1 MFSSQLRSSFAAQ
14 QLKNSADATDQQRLE
29 ALTSFGGFGLKPVE
43 ELLVIEES
51 DRPKL
56 WSPSERARV
65 LSSLEKLRYIREADV
80 PRGALAEVLDKIK
93 LKSLVLGEYVFS
105 QGDHNRSFY
114 IVLSGQMQ
122 FCVPANKVRPAA
134 LGSSGL
140 ATLDGPAHPSPSP
153 LLTAAHLAAH
163 QGALAHS
170 PLLTAAHLAAHQ
182 GALAHS
188 PSPHARTDCADCTHA
203 RTHARAHAP
212 PAAAWQ
218 ATKVLGVARE
228 GDGFGELGFITG
240 KPRAVGARAATHCH
254 LLVFDGELFSHLF
267 SAVPERKVA
276 HCPGGGTAGRGRRR
290 GLVVV
295 AEALAGVVVVVAGPW
310 CGG

>member
-122 FCVPANKVRPAA
+122 FCVPANKVWPAA
-134 LGSSGL
+134 LGSSGHARWPSPPLSLSSPHRSPSGSPSGCSRPLAL
-140 ATLDGPAHPSPSP
+140 ATRAHG
-153 LLTAAHLAAH
+153 LHGLHV
-163 QGALAHS
+163 
-170 PLLTAAHLAAHQ
+170 
-182 GALAHS
+182 
-188 PSPHARTDCADCTHA
+188 RTHA
-203 RTHARAHAP
+203 RTRARTHCTLPRCVAGHQGARGGAGGRRLRRARLHHRQAARGGRPCGDALP
-212 PAAAWQ
+212 PARLRRRAIQPSLFSRAGAQ
-218 ATKVLGVARE
+218 GGAL
-228 GDGFGELGFITG
+228 
-240 KPRAVGARAATHCH
+240 PRWWYGGARQEA
-254 LLVFDGELFSHLF
+254 
-267 SAVPERKVA
+267 R
-276 HCPGGGTAGRGRRR
+276 PGGGG
-290 GLVVV
+290 
-295 AEALAGVVVVVAGPW
+295 
-310 CGG
+310 

>member
-170 PLLTAAHLAAHQ
+170 P
-182 GALAHS
+182 
-188 PSPHARTDCADCTHA
+188 SPHARTDCADCTHA

-276 HCPGGGTAGRGRRR
+276 RCPGGGTAGRGRRR

>member
-122 FCVPANKVRPAA
+122 FCVPANKVWPAA
-134 LGSSGL
+134 LGSSG
-140 ATLDGPAHPSPSP
+140 
-153 LLTAAHLAAH
+153 
-163 QGALAHS
+163 
-170 PLLTAAHLAAHQ
+170 
-182 GALAHS
+182 
-188 PSPHARTDCADCTHA
+188 HA
-203 RTHARAHAP
+203 
-212 PAAAWQ
+212 
-218 ATKVLGVARE
+218 
-228 GDGFGELGFITG
+228 
-240 KPRAVGARAATHCH
+240 
-254 LLVFDGELFSHLF
+254 
-267 SAVPERKVA
+267 
-276 HCPGGGTAGRGRRR
+276 
-290 GLVVV
+290 
-295 AEALAGVVVVVAGPW
+295 
-310 CGG
+310 